1 MPDLRKPI
9 VHPQADG
16 SVWVHWPAAPEP
28 IEGEHVDDW
37 HNRVLL
43 ASARCA
49 AAVLNP
55 PLPGETHAQHMA
67 RIAPQVAAEQQA
79 CRVGT
84 AAERAFLEGN
94 RRWRNA
100 WRHAGGVVSVS
111 LPLARLH
118 RKAELLARRRKLID
132 KLRLLREVAQ
142 AKGQT
147 LRVAVLGN
155 KLTAALAADGTALEA
170 DLLAVTDLATLDT
183 FTPAAL
189 ADDEPDPD

>member
-9 VHPQADG
+9 VHPLPNG
-16 SVWVHWPAAPEP
+16 EVWVHWADALEP
-28 IEGEHVDDW
+28 IEGEHPDDW
-37 HNRVLL
+37 HNRILL
-43 ASARCA
+43 LSARA
-49 AAVLNP
+49 AASVLNP
-55 PLPGETHAQHMA
+55 PLEGETHAQHQA
-67 RIAPQVAAEQQA
+67 RIALAVAAEQLK
-79 CRVGT
+79 CVIK
-84 AAERAFLEGN
+84 ERADLPA
-94 RRWRNA
+94 RRWRSA
-100 WRHAGGVVSVS
+100 WRFAGGALSV
-111 LPLARLH
+111 PLAAARLL
-118 RKAELLARRRKLID
+118 RKLELLVRRRKLID